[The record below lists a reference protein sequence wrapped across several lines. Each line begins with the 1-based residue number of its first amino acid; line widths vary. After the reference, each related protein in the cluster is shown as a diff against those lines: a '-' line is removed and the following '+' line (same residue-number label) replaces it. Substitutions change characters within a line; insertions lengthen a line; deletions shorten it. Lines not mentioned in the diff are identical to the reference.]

1 MFPPCQ
7 LSAKLHSDYMK
18 KRDHTPWHP
27 HSNLNVFY
35 SFSAFL
41 ILLQGLSKVLFHY
54 STLPFLD
61 DPWNAFDKCRVLQ
74 RFFLEIRVL
83 VSFCSMNNFI
93 QRKSAQP
100 NIHHEAFKGHIHSGG
115 GDALPWCHH
124 CVLVACLCM
133 LPHMKHL
140 ELSSTEELL
149 RALSGLWIIQTR
161 TARYVSEKHS
171 GGQGGD
177 SCTHTK
183 HKHTLQQL
191 YIDRV
196 FKCVRKGRTDGLQA
210 CRDLDQAWGIPNKHA
225 KRMLSYQKLASASH

>member
-74 RFFLEIRVL
+74 RFFLEICVL

-115 GDALPWCHH
+115 GCTDVMSPLCSRSL
-124 CVLVACLCM
+124 LVHATS
-133 LPHMKHL
+133 H
-140 ELSSTEELL
+140 ETF
-149 RALSGLWIIQTR
+149 RALFHRGVAEGSVRTLNHSDTYCTLCEWKTFRRTR
-161 TARYVSEKHS
+161 
-171 GGQGGD
+171 GGQ
-177 SCTHTK
+177 
-183 HKHTLQQL
+183 L
-191 YIDRV
+191 Y
-196 FKCVRKGRTDGLQA
+196 
-210 CRDLDQAWGIPNKHA
+210 
-225 KRMLSYQKLASASH
+225 SH

>member
-1 MFPPCQ
+1 MIPEMHLINAECYKGFFWKYVY
-7 LSAKLHSDYMK
+7 LSVSVV
-18 KRDHTPWHP
+18 WII
-27 HSNLNVFY
+27 
-35 SFSAFL
+35 SFKERVRSQTF
-41 ILLQGLSKVLFHY
+41 ITRLLKDTY
-54 STLPFLD
+54 
-61 DPWNAFDKCRVLQ
+61 
-74 RFFLEIRVL
+74 
-83 VSFCSMNNFI
+83 I
-93 QRKSAQP
+93 Q
-100 NIHHEAFKGHIHSGG
+100 G
-115 GDALPWCHH
+115 GDALTWCHH